1 MKITVTGSLGNISK
15 PLTEKLIASGH
26 EVTVISST
34 QERVTEIEALGAK
47 AAIGSIED
55 ATFLT
60 GVFTG
65 QDAVYTMVPPNFG
78 AANIRQF
85 IASVGRVYARAIA
98 ASGVKKVVNLSSI
111 GAHLDGGTGPI
122 AGLYDVE
129 NTFADLAEV
138 AVKHLR
144 PGYFYVN
151 FYGNIG
157 MIKHAGILGSNY
169 GAETPVVL
177 VHPNDIAAAAAE
189 ELEDSSTGHSVRYV
203 VSDESTA
210 GEVANVLGA
219 AIGKPGLP
227 WIEFNN
233 EDALNGMQQA
243 GLPEVMA
250 KAYVEMGDA
259 TRSGILYN
267 HYFQN
272 KPETYGKFKLN
283 DFAKE
288 FAAAYQAS

>member
-1 MKITVTGSLGNISK
+1 MKITVMGSLGNISK

-85 IASVGRVYARAIA
+85 IASVGRVYAKAIA

-219 AIGKPGLP
+219 AIGKPELP